1 MATILIVTDV
11 IEDWDKY
18 FPSQKVISVNSYLN
32 RDFKLSQKNVHVVN
46 LCEDYSYMSS
56 GYYCSLLAEARGH
69 RIIPTVTTINDISQ
83 PFIISQKEIKL
94 KSITDDSIKC
104 KVFFGRTKLQSITK
118 LARSLFEKFMI
129 PIMEIELHRHNDIW
143 RIHSIEPFPFQNLID
158 DDEDFFIESFEMFSN
173 KIWKKPKKER
183 SSRYDIAM
191 LVDKHEDM
199 PPSDKKAIKSFIKSA
214 SKLSMNVE
222 IISDCDLTRL
232 AEFDGLFI
240 RATTSISNYTYQ
252 FSKIAE
258 DLGLV
263 VIDDP
268 ESIMKC
274 TNKVFLTELL
284 SQHQISTP
292 KSIIINSFDGDWIHN
307 ITNDLDFPMVV
318 KIPDGSFSRGVKKVN
333 DKNELISEV
342 SDLFNKSALLLVQEF
357 MPTDFDWRI
366 GILNKKIL
374 YVCKYFMS
382 RGHWQIY
389 NHTKNRTISGGFET
403 IDIKQAPKSVLD
415 IALKSANLIGNGFYG
430 VDIKEI
436 NGIPY
441 IIEINDN
448 PSIDHGVEDGHLGS
462 LLYDKIMAEFLRRI
476 QSRGM

>member
-1 MATILIVTDV
+1 MTTFLIVTDDMK
-11 IEDWDKY
+11 DWEKY
-18 FPSQKVISVNSYLN
+18 FPSQKVISVNTYLN
-32 RDFKLSQKNVHVVN
+32 IDFKPSQKNVHVVN
-46 LCEDYSYMSS
+46 LCKNYTYMSS

-83 PFIISQKEIKL
+83 PFIISQKEVKL
-94 KSITDDSIKC
+94 NSFDNDIIKC
-104 KVFFGRTKLQSITK
+104 KVFFGRTQLQSITK

-129 PIMEIELHRHNDIW
+129 PIMEIELHKHNDIW
-143 RIHSIEPFPFQNLID
+143 RIYSIEPFPFQNLVD
-158 DDEDFFIESFEMFSN
+158 EEEDFFIESLEMFSN

-191 LVDKHEDM
+191 LVDSNEVM
-199 PPSDKKAIKSFIKSA
+199 PPSDKKAIKSFIRA
-214 SKLSMNVE
+214 AAKLSMNVE
-222 IISDCDLTRL
+222 IISDGDLPRL

-258 DLGLV
+258 NLGLV

-284 SQHQISTP
+284 SQHGISTP
-292 KSIIINSFDGDWIHN
+292 KSIIISSLDNNWIDN
-307 ITNDLDFPMVV
+307 VTTKLDFPMVV
-318 KIPDGSFSRGVKKVN
+318 KIPDGSFSRGIKKVN
-333 DKNELISEV
+333 NKNELDNEV
-342 SDLFNKSALLLVQEF
+342 SILFNKSALLLVQEF
-357 MPTDFDWRI
+357 MPTDFDWRV
-366 GILNKKIL
+366 GILNKQIL
-374 YVCKYFMS
+374 FVCKYFMS

-403 IDIKQAPKSVLD
+403 IDIKHAPKNILD

-430 VDIKEI
+430 VDIKQI
-436 NGIPY
+436 NDIPY
-441 IIEINDN
+441 VIEINDN
-448 PSIDHGVEDGHLGS
+448 PSIDHNVEDGHLGY
-462 LLYDKIMAEFLRRI
+462 LLYDKIMTEFLRRI